1 MRSIIIYSEK
11 RINDQQD
18 EGDMMS
24 EIKVLDCTLRDGGY
38 CNQWRFGLQNAQKVV
53 GALNEAGVEIIE
65 CGFLTHSMSYEP
77 DTTRF
82 TRIEQFA
89 DVIPK
94 NRGRKM
100 YVCMVNF
107 GELDIAL
114 LPPFDGTSVEGIRL
128 AFHKK
133 NADEALELG
142 RAITAKG
149 YKLFLQAMVSMSYSD
164 NEFLELI
171 ERANRIE
178 PYAFYIVD
186 SFGVMKRND
195 MMRFFYLVEHNLH
208 RDIWI
213 GYHAHN
219 NMQLAFSNAQT
230 LVTQPTKHRLIVDT
244 SIYGMGRGAGNLN
257 TELFVDYL
265 NDSVGSSYQLKPLLK
280 VIDEVLEGFY
290 NTGKWGYSLS
300 NYLSASH
307 NCHPNYANYLDDKK
321 TLTVENMNE
330 LFSMIAEEKR
340 GTFDKKYIEELYLK
354 YMSRGKVFEERLSQF
369 RALIEK
375 KKILVIAPGPSAEL
389 EKEKILVCASS
400 ENVVSIGINFDYPH
414 FDTNLI
420 FISNLR
426 RFQNLDKKQYSKAVI
441 TTNIPCENAY
451 LQVDYA
457 SLLNNEES
465 VKDNAGMM
473 LLKFLI
479 QLGVKEIMVAGM
491 DGYTHDNEENYAESG
506 MKLVIRKA
514 VLDEMNR
521 GMERMIAA
529 FSQETHIEFLTRPRN
544 LRV

>member
-1 MRSIIIYSEK
+1 
-11 RINDQQD
+11 
-18 EGDMMS
+18 MMS

-38 CNQWRFGLQNAQKVV
+38 CNQWRFGLQNARKVV
-53 GALNEAGVEIIE
+53 GALNESGVEIIE
-65 CGFLTHSMSYEP
+65 CGFLTNLISYEP

-82 TRIEQFA
+82 TNIEQFA

-94 NRGRKM
+94 DRGGKM

-107 GELDIAL
+107 GELEIDR
-114 LPPFDGTSVEGIRL
+114 LPICNGTSVEGIRL
-128 AFHKK
+128 AFHKRD
-133 NADEALELG
+133 ADEALKLG
-142 RAITAKG
+142 RVIAAKG

-171 ERANRIE
+171 KGTNQVE

-186 SFGVMKRND
+186 SFGVMKQKD
-195 MMRFFYLVEHNLH
+195 LMRFFYLVEHNLY
-208 RDIWI
+208 RNIRI

-230 LVTQPTKHRLIVDT
+230 FVTQPTKHRLIVDT

-265 NDSVGSSYQLKPLLK
+265 NDSVDSSYQLKPLLK
-280 VIDEVLEGFY
+280 VIDEVLEVFY
-290 NTGKWGYSLS
+290 STGKWGYSLP

-307 NCHPNYANYLDDKK
+307 DCHPNYANYLDDKK
-321 TLTVENMNE
+321 TLTIEDMDE
-330 LFSMIAEEKR
+330 LFSMIAEDKR
-340 GTFDKKYIEELYLK
+340 DVFDKKYIDELYLK
-354 YMSRGKVFEERLSQF
+354 YMCRGKIFEERLSRF
-369 RALIEK
+369 CTLINQ
-375 KKILVIAPGPSAEL
+375 KKILLIMPGPSAEL
-389 EKEKILVCASS
+389 EKEKILGYASS
-400 ENVVSIGINFDYPH
+400 KNVISISVNFDYPH
-414 FDTNLI
+414 FKTDLI
-420 FISNLR
+420 FVSNLR
-426 RFQNLDKKQYSKAVI
+426 RFQSLNKQQYKKAIV

-457 SLLNNEES
+457 SLLNSEES

-473 LLKFLI
+473 LLQFLI
-479 QLGVKEIMVAGM
+479 RLGVKEIMIAGM

-529 FSQETHIEFLTRPRN
+529 FSQEAHIEFLTRPKN
-544 LRV
+544 LQL